1 MNNLVIS
8 ALKPKNSSD
17 RRSVI
22 HPETLNSLL
31 KDGIEVIFESS
42 IGDGVFVSDSDL
54 VSLGAKKATREECLK
69 TADFIFTLE
78 PLETEEINQLSPG
91 QNILG
96 MIDPFN
102 NTSQFLQACKKNVNL
117 VSMEFIPRI
126 TRAQKMDVLS

>member
-69 TADFIFTLE
+69 NADFIFY
-78 PLETEEINQLSPG
+78 PR
-91 QNILG
+91 
-96 MIDPFN
+96 
-102 NTSQFLQACKKNVNL
+102 TSSN
-117 VSMEFIPRI
+117 R
-126 TRAQKMDVLS
+126 RD